1 MKPNEGIVCHAWS
14 FRFIFNTSLN
24 ANIKESC
31 YICAITMKNRLYTSQ
46 CTERL
51 IFAIIR
57 YIAAV
62 HCLRSEI
69 EAFRWYSSDMTKPQN
84 KPGGAKL
91 IRGFPMIYIYIQSL
105 RNSLKNGLDIVR
117 TDYIQPLRSGKLCG
131 HSKWSLYF
139 ENDGKPSLIERT
151 FNAKLTTPIMEI
163 YYIFIKEK

>member
-69 EAFRWYSSDMTKPQN
+69 EAFR
-84 KPGGAKL
+84 
-91 IRGFPMIYIYIQSL
+91 
-105 RNSLKNGLDIVR
+105 
-117 TDYIQPLRSGKLCG
+117 
-131 HSKWSLYF
+131 
-139 ENDGKPSLIERT
+139 
-151 FNAKLTTPIMEI
+151 
-163 YYIFIKEK
+163 